1 MHFYPCSNKI
11 KITNSWLASITFPRS
26 LYGWQIRANC
36 RTAHAIAA
44 ERCSGEGKDAQGNAI
59 APKVLG
65 DLKLNASPDFDAWI
79 SWTLHF

>member
-1 MHFYPCSNKI
+1 M
-11 KITNSWLASITFPRS
+11 AGRS
-26 LYGWQIRANC
+26 EQI
-36 RTAHAIAA
+36 A
-44 ERCSGEGKDAQGNAI
+44 ELLTQLQLNGAVVKEKDAQGNAI

>member
-1 MHFYPCSNKI
+1 VVK
-11 KITNSWLASITFPRS
+11 
-26 LYGWQIRANC
+26 
-36 RTAHAIAA
+36 
-44 ERCSGEGKDAQGNAI
+44 EKDAQGNAI